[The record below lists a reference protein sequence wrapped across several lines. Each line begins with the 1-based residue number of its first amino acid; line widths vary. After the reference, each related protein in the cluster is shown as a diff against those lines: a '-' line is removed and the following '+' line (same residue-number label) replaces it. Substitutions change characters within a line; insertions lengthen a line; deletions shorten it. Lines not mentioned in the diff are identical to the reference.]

1 MGINLCYSCHPTEDA
16 FSGWMM
22 DGTGELRIKR
32 ITDGEDVNDRKELEP
47 LDTAGGHHYKR

>member
-1 MGINLCYSCHPTEDA
+1 MCYRYHLTEDA

-22 DGTGELRIKR
+22 DGTGELRIIR

-47 LDTAGGHHYKR
+47 PDTAGGHHYKR